1 MKRNLL
7 FPTLCAALLGLA
19 TVANAQQP
27 GRLPPAAEDATAVEE
42 TAGEVAKDPEQA
54 EPVIVGP
61 EATEAAPSLPFLPAP
76 PRQYIPPLGY
86 NYYYPAPGSPYMPAR
101 LYMSPRPIPP
111 RVGYTYITYQA
122 FAPHE
127 YLHQHA
133 RWYYSIHPGSG
144 TTITK
149 ISWR

>member
-1 MKRNLL
+1 MKRKLIIPAFCLAL
-7 FPTLCAALLGLA
+7 FGLA
-19 TVANAQQP
+19 SIAQAQQP
-27 GRLPPAAEDATAVEE
+27 GRLPAAAEDATAVDDTSDDAVETETVDAGGAPAEE
-42 TAGEVAKDPEQA
+42 VQG
-54 EPVIVGP
+54 
-61 EATEAAPSLPFLPAP
+61 LPFMPAP

-86 NYYYPAPGSPYMPAR
+86 NHYYPGYGSPYMPAR
-101 LYMSPRPIPP
+101 LYMCPRPVPP